1 VWVSRLEPALMIDG
15 INRKHLWLAVHK
27 RLLLAGIPVA
37 NQQGWEQTTPLFP
50 CLGVLVHADLVQVLL
65 PFYVFS
71 IEVFF
76 VQKINLAADSSASS
90 LRMIW
95 GREATG
101 EARGRTDDQ
110 GFDWS
115 DLYNA
120 AVSLVDQF
128 LNEFLMTELLP
139 QGS

>member
-1 VWVSRLEPALMIDG
+1 MIDG

-27 RLLLAGIPVA
+27 RLLLAGIQVA

-50 CLGVLVHADLVQVLL
+50 CLGVLVHADLVHVPM

-76 VQKINLAADSSASS
+76 VQRVNLAADSYASA
-90 LRMIW
+90 LRLIW

-101 EARGRTDDQ
+101 EAKGRIDAQ

-115 DLYNA
+115 DLYNT

-128 LNEFLMTELLP
+128 LNEFLGAETLH
-139 QGS
+139 QVSK